1 MSATQPMPYTSG
13 KPERE
18 ALTLKEAAALGYGC
32 ERVLREMICTG
43 RLKRCVL
50 RVGRRGVR
58 LLRAELVEELLRVR
72 N

>member
-1 MSATQPMPYTSG
+1 MSATQLTPCASG

-18 ALTLKEAAALGYGC
+18 ALTLKEAAELGYGC
-32 ERVLREMICTG
+32 ERLLREMICTG
-43 RLKRCVL
+43 RLKECVL

-58 LLRAELVEELLRVR
+58 LLRVELIEELRRGR